1 MPNPTTEL
9 LAPLDAEAAN
19 AAAVE
24 RLFTAEP
31 VLVDVRPAIDAIPGM
46 RRDLDLTSGP
56 TMPWSEYTGGQRTAI
71 LGSVEYEG
79 LAPDPAAAQLCS
91 TAAQ

>member
-1 MPNPTTEL
+1 M
-9 LAPLDAEAAN
+9 
-19 AAAVE
+19 E

-46 RRDLDLTSGP
+46 RRNLVLTSGP

-71 LGSVEYEG
+71 LGSVVYEG
-79 LAPDPAAAQLCS
+79 LAADAAAAQPHW